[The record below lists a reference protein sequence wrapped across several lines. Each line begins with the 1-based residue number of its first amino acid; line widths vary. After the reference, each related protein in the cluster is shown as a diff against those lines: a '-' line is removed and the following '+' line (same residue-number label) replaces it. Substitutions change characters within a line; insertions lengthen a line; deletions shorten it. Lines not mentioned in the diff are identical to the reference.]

1 MIKLLIEYIFSTYY
15 KYYIYDKQHIIYYQY
30 KRTKFLSLMPPTLT
44 VGLCR
49 ACSRGP
55 ATSR

>member
-30 KRTKFLSLMPPTLT
+30 KQTKFYLPCFLQR
-44 VGLCR
+44 CR
-49 ACSRGP
+49 CR
-55 ATSR
+55 

>member
-30 KRTKFLSLMPPTLT
+30 KRVKFSLWKKPERWKAFGYEE
-44 VGLCR
+44 VF
-49 ACSRGP
+49 
-55 ATSR
+55 

>member
-30 KRTKFLSLMPPTLT
+30 KRLKVLT
-44 VGLCR
+44 EVHLCEDAGR
-49 ACSRGP
+49 L
-55 ATSR
+55 